1 MVDGAFVLGL
11 EYTYDDLN
19 VGDLMVVVSSSNN
32 GGDCASLVCTW
43 LVIGREPCETE
54 FVHEVNVFTVLYAK
68 ATRTPLASTFQEEIM
83 TLVWSTST
91 PLPVPAVEESGRR
104 IFYLT

>member
-1 MVDGAFVLGL
+1 MVDGAFVLGP

-19 VGDLMVVVSSSNN
+19 VGDLMVVSSSNN
-32 GGDCASLVCTW
+32 RDGACASLVCTW

-54 FVHEVNVFTVLYAK
+54 FVHEVNTFTVLYAK